1 MGAALTEETR
11 RVLDAVAGVLLMCF
25 LLLVAA
31 QLFVWVVLYLA
42 GDPIYGM
49 YSSLFDI
56 PRKEYDLFLLYSL
69 TFMKVLNVVFFMVP
83 FAAIKLVLRGRT

>member
-11 RVLDAVAGVLLMCF
+11 RVLDAIAGVLLRCF
-25 LLLVAA
+25 LLL
-31 QLFVWVVLYLA
+31 VWVVLYLA
-42 GDPIYGM
+42 GNPIYGM

-83 FAAIKLVLRGRT
+83 FAAIKLMLRGRT